1 MTRSNK
7 ARSKVRKR
15 NRELAPVGSSSDHA
29 VIGSD
34 LVGIVVG
41 WNQGAQ
47 DLYGYTAE
55 EMIGQPIALVVPEHL
70 HEESLQSLL
79 DACARPLLR
88 DETDRKSEETILV
101 QVSLIVSSVR
111 NSKGDIIGAS
121 TIPPVI
127 AQRK

>member
-29 VIGSD
+29 IIGSD

-41 WNQGAQ
+41 WNKGAQ

-55 EMIGQPIALVVPEHL
+55 EMIGQSITTVIPEHL
-70 HEESLQSLL
+70 HGESRQFLADVAAGQR
-79 DACARPLLR
+79 ARH
-88 DETDRKSEETILV
+88 ETIRMRKNGSLV
-101 QVSLIVSSVR
+101 HVLLIVSPVK
-111 NSKGDIIGAS
+111 NSKGKIIGAS
-121 TIPPVI
+121 T
-127 AQRK
+127 